1 MAEAKTQPTAAS
13 ALDFI
18 GSLADPVRRQDCLD
32 LVAMMRA
39 ATGAGPVMWGT
50 AIVGFGR
57 YRYRYASGREGD
69 WPVIGFSPRKQ
80 DLVVYLMPGFEQ
92 QQALLQRL
100 GRHRI
105 GKSCLYLKR
114 LDAIDRVVLGEMI
127 DTSVAAMAARRID

>member
-1 MAEAKTQPTAAS
+1 MAEAKTQPTGAS

-18 GSLADPVRRQDCLD
+18 ATLADPVRRQDCLD
-32 LVAMMRA
+32 LVAMMQA
-39 ATGAGPVMWGT
+39 ATGAAPVLWGS

-57 YRYRYASGREGD
+57 YRYRYASGREGE

-80 DLVVYLMPGFEQ
+80 DLVVYLMPGFED

-114 LDAIDRVVLGEMI
+114 LDGIDRVVLGEMI
-127 DTSVAAMAARRID
+127 DTSVAAMAANRVD